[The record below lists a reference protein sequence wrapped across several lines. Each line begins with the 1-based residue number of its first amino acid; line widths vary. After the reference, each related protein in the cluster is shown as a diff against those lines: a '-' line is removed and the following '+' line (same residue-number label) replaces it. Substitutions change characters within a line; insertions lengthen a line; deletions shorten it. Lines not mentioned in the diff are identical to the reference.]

1 MATTGYI
8 RYQKYQKYYLGQ
20 PVDPPEY
27 QKGEL
32 VSSDV
37 FLDLDECENIY
48 KWNIVPNEYICTLS
62 TDGKTYDR
70 YEKLQAYDKV
80 TNTPIDPPLYRTG
93 DFIEKNTASFIE
105 ECENIVIWTI
115 VDDEIICVKN
125 DNDNYYT
132 RYQKLQAYNKYT
144 NEAIVPA
151 QYKEGDIL
159 AVGCTEAEC
168 NGAPREETRFNQQL
182 SIDGALIDENI
193 TYESYDCGG
202 TWEEKSREYVFN
214 DLDITIIN
222 NTQFDTIIDFE
233 DNIFTYATFVGSDGE
248 LYMIKMSNTVTQMTT
263 PETDDKK
270 IFKINFATKSY
281 ELVSE
286 INGHYLSWYPERDG
300 TADSFTYE
308 RCPNDGKFYYA
319 DTWFTRFGFYYDV
332 DNHILKYINYV
343 GHLDGKR
350 WIRMEEINILTN
362 EKKTYD
368 NIAIPSM
375 YSDTHYFNDGTYF
388 YVPYYDHYSSK
399 ERFLIV
405 NMNGEYVDDIIAFY
419 YVYNPSTAA
428 SYIYDYKNQQIY
440 LCQQDIKYAGL
451 GNYDNSFNQKYLKT
465 TLFDFGD
472 KEVEIN
478 YVFGGGVKLHPIAI
492 TTNRVEAFNY
502 ALCDKNDT
510 STLDTFYRIYIND
523 KPYIFIRKTQRTE
536 GEYFR
541 FLGNKDNVIAYAAT
555 DRIAFKTITTD

>member
-8 RYQKYQKYYLGQ
+8 RYQKLQKYYLGQ
-20 PVDPPEY
+20 PVDPPQY

-48 KWNIVPNEYICTLS
+48 KWILVPNEYICTLS
-62 TDGKTYDR
+62 SDGTTYDR

-144 NEAIVPA
+144 NEAITPF

-202 TWEEKSREYVFN
+202 NWEEKNREYVFN
-214 DLDITIIN
+214 DLDITVEN
-222 NTQFDTIIDFE
+222 STQFDTIIDFE
-233 DNIFTYATFVGSDGE
+233 DRMYTYASFVGSDGE
-248 LYMIKMSNTVTQMTT
+248 LYMIKMCDTTSSTKT
-263 PETDDKK
+263 PETDKKK

-286 INGHYLSWYPERDG
+286 INGHYLSWNPERDLN
-300 TADSFTYE
+300 ADYFRSE
-308 RCPNDGKFYYA
+308 PCPYDGYFYHSY
-319 DTWFTRFGFYYDV
+319 TWFTRFGFYYDA
-332 DNHILKYINYV
+332 DNHILKYINYI
-343 GHLDGKR
+343 GYLDGKR

-368 NIAIPSM
+368 NVSIPSI
-375 YSDTHYFNDGTYF
+375 YSETRYFNDGTYF
-388 YVPYYDHYSSK
+388 YVPYYDDHVHEEK
-399 ERFLIV
+399 FLIV
-405 NMNGEYVDDIIAFY
+405 NMNGEYVDDISAFY
-419 YVYNPSTAA
+419 NVYKPSTAA
-428 SYIYDYKNQQIY
+428 QFIYDFKNQQIY
-440 LCQQDIKYAGL
+440 LWQQDIIYAGL

-472 KEVEIN
+472 KEVELN
-478 YVFGGGVKLHPIAI
+478 NVFDPIENQPIAI
-492 TTNRVEAFNY
+492 ATNRIEPFRY
-502 ALCDKNDT
+502 TFCDKNDT
-510 STLDTFYRIYIND
+510 RVLDTFYRIYIKD
-523 KPYIFIRKTQRTE
+523 KPYIFIRKTKETE
-536 GEYFR
+536 GEYYR
-541 FLGNKDNVIAYAAT
+541 FLGNKDNVVAYANT
-555 DRIAFKTITTD
+555 DTIGFKTITTD